1 MRAAA
6 VSLLRRACAA
16 AASPASVGLAV
27 LVVCAASVAAA
38 TPSQDLE
45 RGRASFKARDWQS
58 AREALNDLLYP
69 DVRLARSEDIWEAY
83 VLLGASSYE
92 SGDRP
97 RAIREFEKA
106 IQLDPETSIT
116 TLTFSEGAVRLYDQ
130 TREDVKARME
140 RLAAQKKLA
149 EQQAALEAYK
159 KSLIVYETRPFYF
172 NFLPF
177 GLAQLSQQRYRATT
191 LFAIGQGA
199 TLATN
204 LGIYGYLVGTYGFES
219 TAVDPADAKFV
230 RRLQQVQIGAGVAFV
245 ALYAW
250 GVYDSIRHHQ
260 PRRQVKG
267 DDSLIPDDLKQP
279 AKRTSFRDRLR
290 LTPMMNTEL
299 GPPTV
304 GLGIGWE
311 N

>member
-1 MRAAA
+1 MRRAALSA
-6 VSLLRRACAA
+6 
-16 AASPASVGLAV
+16 GLAGLA
-27 LVVCAASVAAA
+27 LVALTAVASA
-38 TPSQDLE
+38 TPFQDLE
-45 RGRASFKARDWQS
+45 RGRSSFRARDWQS

-69 DVRLARSEDIWEAY
+69 DVRLARTEDVWEAY
-83 VLLGASSYE
+83 VLLGAAAYE
-92 SGDRP
+92 TGDRA
-97 RAIREFEKA
+97 RAIREFERA
-106 IQLDPETSIT
+106 LQLDPETSIT

-130 TREDVKARME
+130 TREEVQARME

-191 LFAIGQGA
+191 LFAIGQGSA
-199 TLATN
+199 LATN
-204 LGIYGYLVGTYGFES
+204 LGVYGYLVGTYGFES
-219 TAVDPADAKFV
+219 TSVPASEAKFV
-230 RRLQQVQIGAGVAFV
+230 RRLQQVQIGAGVAFI

-267 DDSLIPDDLKQP
+267 DDSLIPDEL
-279 AKRTSFRDRLR
+279 RTPPKKPTSLRERLH
-290 LTPMMNTEL
+290 LTPMTNTEL
-299 GPPTV
+299 GPPSV
-304 GLGIGWE
+304 GIGLGWE

>member
-1 MRAAA
+1 VRRAA
-6 VSLLRRACAA
+6 LI
-16 AASPASVGLAV
+16 
-27 LVVCAASVAAA
+27 LVVMTAVASA

-58 AREALNDLLYP
+58 ARETLNDLLYP
-69 DVRLARSEDIWEAY
+69 DVRLARTEDVWEAY
-83 VLLGASSYE
+83 VLLGASAYE
-92 SGDRP
+92 TGDRT
-97 RAIREFEKA
+97 RAIREFERA

-159 KSLIVYETRPFYF
+159 KSLIVYETRPFAY

-177 GLAQLSQQRYRATT
+177 GLAQLSQHRYRATT

-199 TLATN
+199 SLATN
-204 LGIYGYLVGTYGFES
+204 LGVYGYLVGTYGFES
-219 TAVDPADAKFV
+219 TTVPASEAKFV
-230 RRLQQVQIGAGVAFV
+230 RRLQQVQIGAGIAFV

-260 PRRQVKG
+260 PALRVKG
-267 DDSLIPDDLKQP
+267 DDSLIPEDLRAPPPK
-279 AKRTSFRDRLR
+279 KTSLRERLH
-290 LTPMMNTEL
+290 LTPMINTEL
-299 GPPTV
+299 GPPSV
-304 GLGIGWE
+304 GLGLGWE

>member
-1 MRAAA
+1 MRRAALT
-6 VSLLRRACAA
+6 LLAIVIAT
-16 AASPASVGLAV
+16 G
-27 LVVCAASVAAA
+27 VAAA

-58 AREALNDLLYP
+58 ARETLNDLLYP
-69 DVRLARSEDIWEAY
+69 DVRLARSEDMWEAY

-92 SGDRP
+92 AGDRT
-97 RAIREFEKA
+97 RAVREFEKA

-140 RLAAQKKLA
+140 RVAAQKKLA

-159 KSLIVYETRPFYF
+159 RSLIVYETRPLAY

-177 GLAQLSQQRYRATT
+177 GLAQLSQRRYRSAT
-191 LFAIGQGA
+191 LFAIGQGS
-199 TLATN
+199 TLALN
-204 LGIYGYLVGTYGFES
+204 LGIYGYLVREYGLES
-219 TAVDPADAKFV
+219 TSVPAADAPFV
-230 RRLQQVQIGAGVAFV
+230 RRLQQVQIGAGVAFI

-250 GVYDSIRHHQ
+250 GVYDSFRHHQ

-267 DDSLIPDDLKQP
+267 DDSLIPTDLKQP
-279 AKRTSFRDRLR
+279 APAKTSLRERLR
-290 LTPMMNTEL
+290 LTPMFNSEPGST
-299 GPPTV
+299 TV
-304 GLGIGWE
+304 GIGIGWE